1 MGLAIA
7 GLVYVVHGRGAPGVE
22 QHNSTSS
29 AVVESRMPLE
39 DEVELVTRERETMV
53 PPPDHPGWRWRPG
66 DVA

>member
-39 DEVELVTRERETMV
+39 DEVELVTRERDDGSTTRSSRMAMAS
-53 PPPDHPGWRWRPG
+53 R
-66 DVA
+66 